1 MAQCA
6 AVKNKTSTDRC
17 AFGALLGYN
26 VCGVHARSKTVHLW
40 ADVHKEKIKRFTKVQ
55 ALYRG
60 WCVRRVLVLAGPG
73 VLKRAGCV
81 NDDDLVTCESKERQ
95 HPMSYFGIE
104 EAGKIWW
111 FDFGTAWEWCIRT
124 VTPLNPY
131 TNVPFQHADLAR
143 LRKIHLYR
151 RRKRLVVP
159 TPSRDLPENI
169 RRRWT
174 VLAQIFRGFGFED
187 THPEQFAN
195 LNHQNMT
202 AMFRLLIDDLEAMPR
217 PNRRLLTLCSRGALA
232 AHTSNLSYII
242 SSLNILT
249 IALTD
254 SQSYDIVFLL
264 LSALYRC

>member
-6 AVKNKTSTDRC
+6 SVKNKTSTDRC
-17 AFGALLGYN
+17 THNALLGYT
-26 VCGVHARSKTVHLW
+26 VCGRHAKCKTIRLW
-40 ADVHKEKIKRFTKVQ
+40 AEVNRDKILRFTKVQ

-60 WCVRRVLVLAGPG
+60 WCVRRVLMWAGPG
-73 VLKRAGCV
+73 VLRRGMCV
-81 NDDDLVTCESKERQ
+81 NDEDLVTCEPKSRQ
-95 HPMSYFGIE
+95 HPMTYFGFE
-104 EAGKIWW
+104 ESGKVWW
-111 FDFGTAWEWCIRT
+111 FDFSTAWEWSIRS

-131 TNVPFQHADLAR
+131 TNVPISHPDLAR
-143 LRKIHLYR
+143 LRKLHLHR
-151 RRKRLVVP
+151 RRKRLSVP
-159 TPSRDLPENI
+159 VPSRDLLLNI
-169 RRRWT
+169 HRRWT

-187 THPEQFAN
+187 IHPEQFAN

-217 PNRRLLTLCSRGALA
+217 PNRRLLALCSRGALA
-232 AHTSNLSYII
+232 AHTSNLSYLI